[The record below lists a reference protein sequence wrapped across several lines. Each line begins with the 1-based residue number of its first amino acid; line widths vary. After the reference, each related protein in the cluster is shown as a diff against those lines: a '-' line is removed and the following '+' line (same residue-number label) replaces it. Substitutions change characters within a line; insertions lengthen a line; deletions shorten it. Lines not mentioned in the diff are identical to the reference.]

1 MNSSREILFNL
12 VLIGGQSWKRR
23 KYFHLPA
30 NLWSRCHHYSATI
43 PCNQCIPRAKR
54 PLKRLEGLNHFLPI
68 AVQNPAG
75 IAHFEVRFITVSEMF
90 ARREDAQTIS
100 RSGIILRLD
109 VFAGWG
115 LPALMEIPFSV
126 FKAPKKRL
134 LPLNNRDLPP
144 RKNQNTLDSNVF
156 RSHEAGIPS
165 ASLYHLIIQ
174 VFVQSCA
181 GREALSTES
190 ARFRTAKD
198 ERPSP
203 VAGLFFRNHTLARHR
218 PNRGP
223 TANITKAL
231 HKAIR
236 IHHLRTLGHSIG
248 VRSDT
253 NSDIAKKNASDL
265 CLSRV
270 GSPRCFR
277 NRPAL
282 LPLPK
287 RLVQFKGGGVRRGQ
301 RALSEYMAKGHR
313 R

>member
-1 MNSSREILFNL
+1 M
-12 VLIGGQSWKRR
+12 
-23 KYFHLPA
+23 
-30 NLWSRCHHYSATI
+30 
-43 PCNQCIPRAKR
+43 
-54 PLKRLEGLNHFLPI
+54 
-68 AVQNPAG
+68 
-75 IAHFEVRFITVSEMF
+75 
-90 ARREDAQTIS
+90 
-100 RSGIILRLD
+100 
-109 VFAGWG
+109 
-115 LPALMEIPFSV
+115 
-126 FKAPKKRL
+126 
-134 LPLNNRDLPP
+134 
-144 RKNQNTLDSNVF
+144 
-156 RSHEAGIPS
+156 
-165 ASLYHLIIQ
+165 SLYHLIIQ

-181 GREALSTES
+181 GREALSIES

-223 TANITKAL
+223 TTNITKAL
-231 HKAIR
+231 HQAIR

-313 R
+313 RRAQAGDGRFDPGREEHALRSSRLLPKILSRSSHNTDHIVRSMRIILPAIGVTLNRKVFLGIIE